1 MGASNDNSVH
11 GLSTYLTGFML
22 ALILTAV
29 PFGLVISQSLARTP
43 TLIAIGIA
51 AVLQVLVHLR
61 FFLHMNLKTTPR
73 ENIVALA
80 FAATLILVMV
90 GGTLWIM
97 FNLHHRMMV

>member
-22 ALILTAV
+22 ALILTAI